1 MKNKKVE
8 LLAPAGNLEKLE
20 TAIHFGADAV
30 YLASKNFSLRNFS
43 DNFSDEELQ
52 EAINFAHKKNVKVYL
67 ACNIYSKNSEQKELT
82 KYIEKIGKIEPD
94 AIIVADF
101 GILKKVKEI
110 IPHID
115 IHLSTQANTTN
126 YNTCL
131 FMEEL
136 GVKRVNLARELSLEE
151 IKEIRKNTN
160 IEIECFVHGAMCI
173 SYSGRCLL
181 SAFMVERSAN
191 SGFCAHSC
199 RWKYSLCEELRPN
212 EYMPVAEDKR
222 GTYIL
227 NSKDLCMIEH
237 IKELIEAGIDSFKI
251 EGRMKSINYVGSV
264 IKIYREALDTYYK
277 DPKNFKTL
285 ESWKEELS
293 YVSNR
298 KYTTAFYFNEPDKEV
313 MQNYTNTKN
322 ENVQSFA
329 GKVEEKID
337 ETKVL
342 IASRNKIEKNMNI
355 VVLEKGKKLQYDSV
369 IDIQNEKNE
378 SVGNTK
384 PNEKFILTL
393 NKSYPKGSLI
403 RSE

>member
-126 YNTCL
+126 YQACL

-136 GVKRVNLARELSLEE
+136 GIKRVNLARELSLEE

-212 EYMPVAEDKR
+212 EYMPIAEDKR

-237 IKELIEAGIDSFKI
+237 IKELIDAGIDSFKI

-298 KYTTAFYFNEPDKEV
+298 NYTTAFYFNEPDKEV

-337 ETKVL
+337 ETNVL

-369 IDIQNEKNE
+369 INIQNEKKE
-378 SVGNTK
+378 SVENTK

-403 RSE
+403 RS